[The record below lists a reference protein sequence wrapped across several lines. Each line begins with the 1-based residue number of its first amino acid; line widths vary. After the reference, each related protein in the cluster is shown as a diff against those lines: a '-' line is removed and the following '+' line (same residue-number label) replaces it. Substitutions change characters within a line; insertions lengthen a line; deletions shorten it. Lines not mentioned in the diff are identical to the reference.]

1 MGVGACHAVRVPC
14 VTSVEGLLQ
23 AVAGFVVADVDLAAE
38 PAAAAAARQSLDDS
52 GLLLVGEMHGARENP
67 LLARALMRAFGIT
80 RLALE
85 WDEDLAPGIEAFLA
99 TGTLADHWLL
109 WSGDGRITAGH
120 LAVLA
125 ERATAGPLE
134 VILFDGAIGPEW
146 DWSDCDKAMARRL
159 LAAAPAGT
167 RTLAVAGNAHTPTSP
182 IELGIPMGASVA
194 EQRPGIREIRIS
206 YGGGRFYNG
215 EPRQFARRADP
226 QGTIRLYQNH
236 GELLLDLPVAAEAI
250 VPHRPPP

>member
-1 MGVGACHAVRVPC
+1 

-85 WDEDLAPGIEAFLA
+85 WDEDLAPVIEAFLA

-125 ERATAGPLE
+125 DRATAGPLE
-134 VILFDGAIGPEW
+134 VILFDGAIGPEQ

-182 IELGIPMGASVA
+182 IELGIPMGAWLRR
-194 EQRPGIREIRIS
+194 QRPGVREIRIN
-206 YGGGRFYNG
+206 YGSGWYYNTQPCRFTPDG
-215 EPRQFARRADP
+215 APPRQ
-226 QGTIRLYQNH
+226 IRLHQDH
-236 GELLLDLPVAAEAI
+236 GLLVLDLPTAEEAI
-250 VPHRPPP
+250 VPHRSERWPPPAPTTP